1 MKPIE
6 EFTQEVVDKSKR
18 GKRRKRIWKT
28 AIVLTVVFSF
38 VFAIVYS
45 NIIPFH
51 ELFRSRTYERYMQSY
66 ATADRETSLKILDY
80 DNAALTVG
88 SRAYPCALEQ
98 KNSKTFA
105 LSVLSAGEKTDELT
119 VEFSNG
125 KAELTGALSGEK
137 IGETLNVVEDMQVES
152 GVWTMFGRENR
163 EGEITKSTL
172 SWFLIGEKESFFGEG
187 TTAWGCE
194 FVAVGNRVLQYT
206 RDQVSGFSE
215 VSLVEFLSAEKF
227 GFPVIRNT
235 LYESDAD
242 EYGFISYYKKQ
253 TAEDAFA
260 FSGGKFE
267 TELVTYKNR
276 AQRVNPDDMYY
287 HSGVGWRLRPI
298 YSVDETRAEVKL
310 TLVLSSDGTLSFRS
324 QGDWRLRMRCEGRW
338 YALKSSILVVLDED
352 FAGLKAF
359 TIFRGES
366 AYAEWDFSQ
375 SAISSIDVVDVYK
388 VGYHTFDYYVAD
400 ANIKVYWGS
409 GWTEETLLPK
419 LRYGVFY
426 EFEGWITD
434 WHEVEKE
441 GERIPLVQTKTT
453 SLVFRE
459 NGKYEVYRDGEY
471 LYTASYELDE
481 YEKNRFTVKPDRR
494 VTVYCE
500 DGEYSARYFNVASD
514 RIFFSMSEHTT
525 TDEGEIVRERYLSF
539 RIKG

>member
-28 AIVLTVVFSF
+28 AIVLAVVFSF

-66 ATADRETSLKILDY
+66 ATEDRETSLKILDY

-105 LSVLSAGEKTDELT
+105 LSVLSEGEKTDELT
-119 VEFSNG
+119 VEFSDG

-137 IGETLNVVEDMQVES
+137 IGKTLNIVEDMQVES
-152 GVWTMFGRENR
+152 GVWIMFGRENR

-172 SWFLIGEKESFFGEG
+172 CWFLIGEKESFFGEG

-267 TELVTYKNR
+267 TELVVYKNN
-276 AQRVNPDDMYY
+276 ASRVDPEEIYY
-287 HSGVGWRLRPI
+287 NTGVGWRLRPI

-310 TLVLSSDGTLSFRS
+310 TLDLSSDGTLSFRS

-359 TIFRGES
+359 TIFCGES

-419 LRYGVFY
+419 LQYGVFY
-426 EFEGWITD
+426 EFEGWIAD
-434 WHEVEKE
+434 WSESGKE

-459 NGKYEVYRDGEY
+459 DGKYEVYRDGEY
-471 LYTASYELDE
+471 LYSARYDLDE
-481 YEKNRFTVKPDRR
+481 YMENHFSFEPDRSL
-494 VTVYCE
+494 TVYCE
-500 DGEYSARYFNVASD
+500 DGEYSARSFNVASD
-514 RIFFSMSEHTT
+514 RIFA
-525 TDEGEIVRERYLSF
+525 ERWNVTNIDGVQMEQILYLSF